1 MIQPEGL
8 EDCKIQDYFDF
19 MYTGLPHKVLMPE
32 KFDSEVDQLR
42 GRFTNP
48 KDANY
53 VFHPQY
59 HKRIPADG
67 FHVYASGIWEQIMS
81 NKDLDLPTQQELLA
95 QYRCDEIAN
104 VS

>member
-1 MIQPEGL
+1 
-8 EDCKIQDYFDF
+8 
-19 MYTGLPHKVLMPE
+19 MPY
-32 KFDSEVDQLR
+32 SRGYLQQLYD
-42 GRFTNP
+42 RFNDP
-48 KDANY
+48 SDPNF
-53 VFHPQY
+53 VFQPQY

-104 VS
+104 VSSLTT